1 MGASLTMSDPDRE
14 RGNQKQNERRENA
27 MKEQGEK
34 ELLAKPWRKFKNDTD
49 SWSPD
54 VCKKLKDEIAT
65 HKLLED
71 AGLEFFNVL
80 LIGQISAGKS
90 SFYNTI
96 ESVFSEYVT
105 TKADAGTVDASLTT
119 KFRAYKVKAMDNDNK
134 PIAFKFCDTM
144 GLSTESGLTPEACG
158 IIMDGHVRD
167 GADLTE
173 ALDESSRAYNE
184 DRMHCVVFLVAAPTM
199 EFMDE
204 SIIEKFAKIR
214 EQGTKRHL
222 NPVVILTRIDEC
234 CAELNREEGDITQV
248 FHSKTVKDLVVAVTH
263 KFGVAQNMVF
273 PVQNYSSETEND
285 MGIDILLLRTL
296 RQILRCSKTCIED
309 MIEREQGKQ
318 RQDERREAALK
329 EQKEKEHQK
338 NVKDTEAQLAR
349 LNSGQDRASPKKK
362 AAPSL
367 PTKAPVCRAIRSRPR
382 EDHDELDMVAGQ
394 KLVVLKPDD
403 GNGWVE
409 VKNSSGDTGLVPVDW
424 IKMGGDLGT

>member
-1 MGASLTMSDPDRE
+1 
-14 RGNQKQNERRENA
+14 
-27 MKEQGEK
+27 
-34 ELLAKPWRKFKNDTD
+34 
-49 SWSPD
+49 
-54 VCKKLKDEIAT
+54 
-65 HKLLED
+65 
-71 AGLEFFNVL
+71 
-80 LIGQISAGKS
+80 
-90 SFYNTI
+90 
-96 ESVFSEYVT
+96 
-105 TKADAGTVDASLTT
+105 
-119 KFRAYKVKAMDNDNK
+119 
-134 PIAFKFCDTM
+134 
-144 GLSTESGLTPEACG
+144 
-158 IIMDGHVRD
+158 
-167 GADLTE
+167 
-173 ALDESSRAYNE
+173 
-184 DRMHCVVFLVAAPTM
+184 
-199 EFMDE
+199 
-204 SIIEKFAKIR
+204 
-214 EQGTKRHL
+214 
-222 NPVVILTRIDEC
+222 VILTRIDEC

-248 FHSKTVKDLVVAVTH
+248 FHSKTVRDLVVAVTH

-409 VKNSSGDTGLVPVDW
+409 VKNSSGDTGLVPADW
-424 IKMGGDLGT
+424 IKMGSGTGTLSI